1 MVPEGV
7 NSLYR
12 RFRPGRF
19 SEIKG
24 QEHVVRA
31 LQGAVANDRV
41 VHAYLFS
48 GPRGTGKTSTARI
61 LAKALNCPNVI
72 DGDPCN
78 ACASCVAITQG
89 ASLDVG
95 ELDAAS
101 NNGVEYV
108 RELAAS
114 AWIGTSGRHK
124 VYIIDE
130 VHMLTKASSNALLK
144 TLEEPPHG
152 VVFVLATTDPHKVL
166 DTIKSRTQHLEFR
179 LIAPDVLGELLTDV
193 VARAKLAV
201 DEHSVEVAVQRAKG
215 SARDALSALD
225 QIVASGISSEARP
238 DFESLFGAFAEADP
252 VAALTQLARLAHDGW
267 DPEQLAENLIAEL
280 RQTFLL
286 LVAPDVS
293 DLYAGDRE
301 RLAAW
306 GQRLGLP
313 KTVRII
319 ETLGKTVRD
328 MHSAPDPTVVLEVAV
343 ARLTHPELD
352 DNVAALL
359 ERVTKLERQIAQGGG
374 PSAPA
379 PAPKPAAPSRP
390 IAGLQRTSSSAAS
403 APAPSAPIAKAE
415 PVAAPVSEPV
425 PAPPV
430 EAEVVATPEPV
441 APAEPAG
448 NVAELTLAEVKD
460 RIERRVMP
468 TLLRSV
474 QALLRTSEFRSF
486 ADGTLTIALQ
496 GAGLKS
502 AAERNEPGLLD
513 ALKQEFGA
521 RIPVVWAF
529 DGAPTVES
537 GRDESTVLRNAEEDE
552 MTYSEMD
559 ESPILTDD
567 LQKHLILENFPGAE
581 EVS

>member
-1 MVPEGV
+1 MTDVVQPPMVPEGV

-19 SEIKG
+19 SEIRG
-24 QEHVVRA
+24 QEHVIRA
-31 LQGAVANDRV
+31 LQGAVAHDRV

-89 ASLDVG
+89 ASLDVV

-114 AWIGTSGRHK
+114 AWIGTAGRHK

-179 LIAPDVLGELLTDV
+179 LIAPNVLGELLNDV
-193 VARAKLAV
+193 VARAALTV
-201 DEHSVEVAVQRAKG
+201 DGNSVDIAVQRAKG

-225 QIVASGISSEARP
+225 QIVASGLSSDVRP
-238 DFESLFGAFAEADP
+238 DFEALFAAFAESDA
-252 VAALTQLARLAHDGW
+252 VEALTQLARLARDGW

-280 RQTFLL
+280 RQAFLL
-286 LVAPDVS
+286 LVAPEVS

-306 GQRLGLP
+306 GQQFGLP

-319 ETLGKTVRD
+319 EALGKTVRE
-328 MHSAPDPTVVLEVAV
+328 MHSAPDPTVVLEVTV

-352 DNVAALL
+352 NDVAALL
-359 ERVTKLERQIAQGGG
+359 ERVAKLEKQVAQGVSAA
-374 PSAPA
+374 PAAPA
-379 PAPKPAAPSRP
+379 PRTPTPSRP
-390 IAGLQRTSSSAAS
+390 IAGLQRTGAAAPQPTSPPPAPAAS
-403 APAPSAPIAKAE
+403 VAADE
-415 PVAAPVSEPV
+415 PVTESEAVAATPVSSDLS
-425 PAPPV
+425 A
-430 EAEVVATPEPV
+430 
-441 APAEPAG
+441 
-448 NVAELTLAEVKD
+448 LTLNDVVT
-460 RIERRVMP
+460 RIESTVMP
-468 TLLRSV
+468 TLMRSA
-474 QALLRTSEFRSF
+474 QALLRTSEWRSF
-486 ADGTLTIALQ
+486 DDGVLTIALT
-496 GAGLKS
+496 GSGLRN
-502 AAERNEPGLLD
+502 AAERIEDGLRQALD
-513 ALKQEFGA
+513 VEFGA
-521 RIPVVWAF
+521 RIQLVWTF
-529 DGAPTVES
+529 DGVAPVDPAAPAASSVRMAEETDVS
-537 GRDESTVLRNAEEDE
+537 DEEIDDSPVLTHDFQAHLLKEAFPNAEE
-552 MTYSEMD
+552 
-559 ESPILTDD
+559 
-567 LQKHLILENFPGAE
+567 
-581 EVS
+581 V

>member
-1 MVPEGV
+1 VTDVVQPPMVPEGV

-19 SEIKG
+19 SEIRG
-24 QEHVVRA
+24 QEHVIRA
-31 LQGAVANDRV
+31 LQGAVAHDRV

-61 LAKALNCPNVI
+61 LAKALNCPNVV

-89 ASLDVG
+89 ASLDVV

-114 AWIGTSGRHK
+114 AWIGTAGRHK

-179 LIAPDVLGELLTDV
+179 LIAPTVLGELLNDV
-193 VARAKLAV
+193 VTRAALTV
-201 DEHSVEVAVQRAKG
+201 DGNSVDIAVQRAKG

-225 QIVASGISSEARP
+225 QIVASGLSSDVRP
-238 DFESLFGAFAEADP
+238 DFEALFAAFADSDA
-252 VAALTQLARLAHDGW
+252 VAALTQLARLARDGW

-280 RQTFLL
+280 RQAFLL
-286 LVAPDVS
+286 LVAPEVS

-306 GQRLGLP
+306 GQRFGLP

-319 ETLGKTVRD
+319 EALGKTVRE
-328 MHSAPDPTVVLEVAV
+328 MHSAPDPTVVLEVTV

-352 DNVAALL
+352 NDVAALL
-359 ERVTKLERQIAQGGG
+359 ERVAKLEKQVAQGV
-374 PSAPA
+374 SAAPA
-379 PAPKPAAPSRP
+379 TPAPRMPTPSRP
-390 IAGLQRTSSSAAS
+390 IAGLQRTGAS
-403 APAPSAPIAKAE
+403 GPQTAPATPAPAPAE
-415 PVAAPVSEPV
+415 PVAAEDPVTESVAAPATPVSSDLS
-425 PAPPV
+425 ALTLN
-430 EAEVVATPEPV
+430 EVVT
-441 APAEPAG
+441 
-448 NVAELTLAEVKD
+448 
-460 RIERRVMP
+460 RIESTVMP
-468 TLLRSV
+468 TLMRSA
-474 QALLRTSEFRSF
+474 QALLRTSEWRSF
-486 ADGTLTIALQ
+486 DDGVLTIALS
-496 GAGLKS
+496 GSGLRS
-502 AAERNEPGLLD
+502 AAERIEDGLRKALD
-513 ALKQEFGA
+513 VEFGT
-521 RIPVVWAF
+521 RIQLVWTF
-529 DGAPTVES
+529 DGVAPVDSAAPAASSVRMAEETDVS
-537 GRDESTVLRNAEEDE
+537 DEEIDDSPVLTHDFQAHLLKEAFPNAEE
-552 MTYSEMD
+552 
-559 ESPILTDD
+559 
-567 LQKHLILENFPGAE
+567 
-581 EVS
+581 V

>member
-19 SEIKG
+19 SEIRG
-24 QEHVVRA
+24 QEHVIRA
-31 LQGAVANDRV
+31 LQGAVAHDRV

-89 ASLDVG
+89 ASLDVV

-114 AWIGTSGRHK
+114 AWIGTAGRHK

-179 LIAPDVLGELLTDV
+179 LIAPNVLGELLNDV
-193 VARAKLAV
+193 VTRAALTV
-201 DEHSVEVAVQRAKG
+201 DGNSVDIAVQRAKG

-225 QIVASGISSEARP
+225 QIVASGLSSDVRP
-238 DFESLFGAFAEADP
+238 DFEALFAAFAESDA
-252 VAALTQLARLAHDGW
+252 VAALTQLARLARDGW

-280 RQTFLL
+280 RQAFLL
-286 LVAPDVS
+286 LVAPEVS

-306 GQRLGLP
+306 GQQFGLP

-319 ETLGKTVRD
+319 EALGKTVRE
-328 MHSAPDPTVVLEVAV
+328 MHSAPDPTVVLEVTV

-352 DNVAALL
+352 NDVAALL
-359 ERVTKLERQIAQGGG
+359 ERVAKLEKQVAQGGSAV
-374 PSAPA
+374 PAAPA
-379 PAPKPAAPSRP
+379 PRKPTPSRP
-390 IAGLQRTSSSAAS
+390 IAGLQRTGTAAARPTSA
-403 APAPSAPIAKAE
+403 APAP
-415 PVAAPVSEPV
+415 V
-425 PAPPV
+425 
-430 EAEVVATPEPV
+430 EPV
-441 APAEPAG
+441 APVMSDEPA
-448 NVAELTLAEVKD
+448 VATPPAAPTPVATDLSSLTLADVVA
-460 RIERRVMP
+460 RIESIVMP
-468 TLLRSV
+468 TLMRSA
-474 QALLRTSEFRSF
+474 QALLRTSEWRSF
-486 ADGTLTIALQ
+486 EGGVLTIALT
-496 GAGLKS
+496 GSGLRS
-502 AAERNEPGLLD
+502 AAERIEDGLRTALD
-513 ALKQEFGA
+513 KEFGA
-521 RIPVVWAF
+521 RIQLAWTF
-529 DGAPTVES
+529 DGVAPVDPAAPAASSVRMAEEAEVS
-537 GRDESTVLRNAEEDE
+537 YEEIDDSPVLTHDFQAHILKEAFPNAEE
-552 MTYSEMD
+552 
-559 ESPILTDD
+559 
-567 LQKHLILENFPGAE
+567 
-581 EVS
+581 V

>member
-19 SEIKG
+19 SEIRG
-24 QEHVVRA
+24 QEHVIRA
-31 LQGAVANDRV
+31 LQGAVAHDRV

-61 LAKALNCPNVI
+61 LAKALNCPNVV

-89 ASLDVG
+89 ASLDVV

-114 AWIGTSGRHK
+114 AWIGTAGRHK

-179 LIAPDVLGELLTDV
+179 LIAPNVLGELLNDV
-193 VARAKLAV
+193 VTRAALTV
-201 DEHSVEVAVQRAKG
+201 DGNSVDIAVQRAKG

-225 QIVASGISSEARP
+225 QIVASGLSSDVRP
-238 DFESLFGAFAEADP
+238 DFEALFAAFAENDA
-252 VAALTQLARLAHDGW
+252 VAALTQLARLARDGW

-280 RQTFLL
+280 RQAFLL
-286 LVAPDVS
+286 LVAPEVS

-306 GQRLGLP
+306 GQQFGLP

-319 ETLGKTVRD
+319 EALGKTVRE
-328 MHSAPDPTVVLEVAV
+328 MHSAPDPTVVLEVTV

-352 DNVAALL
+352 NDVSALL
-359 ERVTKLERQIAQGGG
+359 ERVAKLEKQVAQGISAV
-374 PSAPA
+374 PAAPA
-379 PAPKPAAPSRP
+379 PRTPTPSRP
-390 IAGLQRTSSSAAS
+390 IAGLQRTGAA
-403 APAPSAPIAKAE
+403 APQPDPATPAPVE
-415 PVAAPVSEPV
+415 PVVPVASEESVVETPSAAPVAVSSDLS
-425 PAPPV
+425 A
-430 EAEVVATPEPV
+430 
-441 APAEPAG
+441 
-448 NVAELTLAEVKD
+448 LTLNDVVT
-460 RIERRVMP
+460 RIEGTVMP
-468 TLLRSV
+468 TLMRSA
-474 QALLRTSEFRSF
+474 QALLRTSEWRSF
-486 ADGTLTIALQ
+486 EGGVLTIALT
-496 GAGLKS
+496 GSGLRS
-502 AAERNEPGLLD
+502 AAERIEDGLRKALD
-513 ALKQEFGA
+513 VEFGT
-521 RIPVVWAF
+521 RIQLAWTF
-529 DGAPTVES
+529 DGVAPVDLAAPTGSNV
-537 GRDESTVLRNAEEDE
+537 RIAEEAEVSYEEID
-552 MTYSEMD
+552 D
-559 ESPILTDD
+559 SPILTHDF
-567 LQKHLILENFPGAE
+567 QAHLLKEAFPNAE
-581 EVS
+581 EV

>member
-19 SEIKG
+19 SEIRG
-24 QEHVVRA
+24 QEHVIRA
-31 LQGAVANDRV
+31 LQGAVAHDRV

-89 ASLDVG
+89 ASLDVV

-114 AWIGTSGRHK
+114 AWIGTAGRHK

-179 LIAPDVLGELLTDV
+179 LIAPNVLGELLNDV
-193 VARAKLAV
+193 VTRAALTV
-201 DEHSVEVAVQRAKG
+201 DGNSVDIAVQRAKG

-225 QIVASGISSEARP
+225 QIVASGLSSDVRP
-238 DFESLFGAFAEADP
+238 DFEALFAAFAESDA
-252 VAALTQLARLAHDGW
+252 VAALTQLARLARDGW

-280 RQTFLL
+280 RQAFLL
-286 LVAPDVS
+286 LVAPEVS

-306 GQRLGLP
+306 GQQFGLP

-319 ETLGKTVRD
+319 EALGKTVRE
-328 MHSAPDPTVVLEVAV
+328 MHSAPDPTVVLEVTV

-352 DNVAALL
+352 NDVAALL
-359 ERVTKLERQIAQGGG
+359 ERVAKLEKQVAQGGSAV
-374 PSAPA
+374 PAAPA
-379 PAPKPAAPSRP
+379 PRTPTPSRP
-390 IAGLQRTSSSAAS
+390 IAGLQRTGTAAARPTSA
-403 APAPSAPIAKAE
+403 APAP
-415 PVAAPVSEPV
+415 V
-425 PAPPV
+425 
-430 EAEVVATPEPV
+430 EPV
-441 APAEPAG
+441 APVMSDEPA
-448 NVAELTLAEVKD
+448 VATPPAAPTPVATDLSSLTLADVVA
-460 RIERRVMP
+460 RIESIVMP
-468 TLLRSV
+468 TLMRSA
-474 QALLRTSEFRSF
+474 QALLRTSEWRSF
-486 ADGTLTIALQ
+486 EGGVLTIALT
-496 GAGLKS
+496 GSGLRS
-502 AAERNEPGLLD
+502 AAERIEDGLRTALD
-513 ALKQEFGA
+513 KEFGA
-521 RIPVVWAF
+521 RIQLAWTF
-529 DGAPTVES
+529 DGVAPVDPAAPAASSVRMAEEAEVS
-537 GRDESTVLRNAEEDE
+537 YEEIDDSPVLTHDFQAHILKEAFPNAEE
-552 MTYSEMD
+552 
-559 ESPILTDD
+559 
-567 LQKHLILENFPGAE
+567 
-581 EVS
+581 V

>member
-19 SEIKG
+19 SEIRG
-24 QEHVVRA
+24 QEHVIRA
-31 LQGAVANDRV
+31 LQGAVAHDRV

-61 LAKALNCPNVI
+61 LAKALNCPNVV

-89 ASLDVG
+89 ASLDVV

-114 AWIGTSGRHK
+114 AWIGTAGRHK

-179 LIAPDVLGELLTDV
+179 LIAPNVLGELLNDV
-193 VARAKLAV
+193 VTRAALTV
-201 DEHSVEVAVQRAKG
+201 DGNSVDIAVQRAKG

-225 QIVASGISSEARP
+225 QIVASGLSSDVRP
-238 DFESLFGAFAEADP
+238 DFEALFAAFAENDA
-252 VAALTQLARLAHDGW
+252 VAALTQLARLARDGW

-280 RQTFLL
+280 RQAFLL
-286 LVAPDVS
+286 LVAPEVS

-306 GQRLGLP
+306 GQQFGLP

-319 ETLGKTVRD
+319 EALGKTVRE
-328 MHSAPDPTVVLEVAV
+328 MHSAPDPTVVLEVTV

-352 DNVAALL
+352 NDVSALL
-359 ERVTKLERQIAQGGG
+359 ERVAKLEKQVAQGISAV
-374 PSAPA
+374 PAAPA
-379 PAPKPAAPSRP
+379 PRTPTPSRP
-390 IAGLQRTSSSAAS
+390 IAGLQRTGAAAS
-403 APAPSAPIAKAE
+403 QPAPATSAPIE
-415 PVAAPVSEPV
+415 PVVPIAPEES
-425 PAPPV
+425 
-430 EAEVVATPEPV
+430 VVATPPAAPV
-441 APAEPAG
+441 AVSSDLSA
-448 NVAELTLAEVKD
+448 LTLNDVVA
-460 RIERRVMP
+460 RIEGTVMP
-468 TLLRSV
+468 TLMRSA
-474 QALLRTSEFRSF
+474 QALLRTSEWRSF
-486 ADGTLTIALQ
+486 EGGVLTIALT
-496 GAGLKS
+496 GPGLRS
-502 AAERNEPGLLD
+502 AAERIEDGLRAALD
-513 ALKQEFGA
+513 KEFGA
-521 RIPVVWAF
+521 RIQLLWTF
-529 DGAPTVES
+529 DGVAPIDSAASAASSVRMAEETDVS
-537 GRDESTVLRNAEEDE
+537 DEEIDDSPVLTHDFQAHILKEAFPNAEE
-552 MTYSEMD
+552 
-559 ESPILTDD
+559 
-567 LQKHLILENFPGAE
+567 
-581 EVS
+581 V

>member
-19 SEIKG
+19 SEIRG
-24 QEHVVRA
+24 QEHVIRA
-31 LQGAVANDRV
+31 LQGAVAHDRV

-89 ASLDVG
+89 ASLDVV

-114 AWIGTSGRHK
+114 AWIGTAGRHK

-179 LIAPDVLGELLTDV
+179 LIAPNVLGELLNDV
-193 VARAKLAV
+193 VTRAALTV
-201 DEHSVEVAVQRAKG
+201 DGNSVDIAVQRAKG

-225 QIVASGISSEARP
+225 QIVASGLSSDVRP
-238 DFESLFGAFAEADP
+238 DFEALFAAFAESDA
-252 VAALTQLARLAHDGW
+252 VAALTQLARLARDGW

-280 RQTFLL
+280 RQAFLL
-286 LVAPDVS
+286 LVAPEVS

-306 GQRLGLP
+306 GQQFGLP

-319 ETLGKTVRD
+319 EALGKTVRE
-328 MHSAPDPTVVLEVAV
+328 MHSAPDPTVVLEVTV

-352 DNVAALL
+352 NDVAALL
-359 ERVTKLERQIAQGGG
+359 ERVAKLEKQVAQGGSAV
-374 PSAPA
+374 PAAPA
-379 PAPKPAAPSRP
+379 PRTPTPSRP
-390 IAGLQRTSSSAAS
+390 IAGLQRTGTAAARPTSA
-403 APAPSAPIAKAE
+403 APAP
-415 PVAAPVSEPV
+415 V
-425 PAPPV
+425 
-430 EAEVVATPEPV
+430 EPV
-441 APAEPAG
+441 APVMSDEPA
-448 NVAELTLAEVKD
+448 VATPPAALTPVATDLSSLTLADVVA
-460 RIERRVMP
+460 RIESIVMP
-468 TLLRSV
+468 TLMRSA
-474 QALLRTSEFRSF
+474 QALLRTSEWRSF
-486 ADGTLTIALQ
+486 EGGVLTIALT
-496 GAGLKS
+496 GSGLRS
-502 AAERNEPGLLD
+502 AAERIEDGLRTALD
-513 ALKQEFGA
+513 KEFGA
-521 RIPVVWAF
+521 RIQLSWTF
-529 DGAPTVES
+529 DGVAPVDPAAPAASSVRMAEEAEVS
-537 GRDESTVLRNAEEDE
+537 YEEIDDSPVLTHDFQAHILKEAFPNAEE
-552 MTYSEMD
+552 
-559 ESPILTDD
+559 
-567 LQKHLILENFPGAE
+567 
-581 EVS
+581 V

>member
-19 SEIKG
+19 SEIRG
-24 QEHVVRA
+24 QEHVIRA
-31 LQGAVANDRV
+31 LQGAVAHDRV

-61 LAKALNCPNVI
+61 LAKALNCPNVV

-89 ASLDVG
+89 ASLDVV

-114 AWIGTSGRHK
+114 AWIGTAGRHK

-179 LIAPDVLGELLTDV
+179 LIAPNVLGELLNDV
-193 VARAKLAV
+193 VTRAALTV
-201 DEHSVEVAVQRAKG
+201 DGNSVDIAVQRAKG

-225 QIVASGISSEARP
+225 QIVASGLSSDVRP
-238 DFESLFGAFAEADP
+238 DFEALFAAFAESDA
-252 VAALTQLARLAHDGW
+252 VEALTQLARLARDGW
-267 DPEQLAENLIAEL
+267 DPEQLAENLISEL
-280 RQTFLL
+280 RQAFLL
-286 LVAPDVS
+286 LVAPEVS

-306 GQRLGLP
+306 GQQFGLP

-319 ETLGKTVRD
+319 EALGKTVRE
-328 MHSAPDPTVVLEVAV
+328 MHSAPDPTVVLEVTV

-352 DNVAALL
+352 NDVAALL
-359 ERVTKLERQIAQGGG
+359 ERVAKLEKQVAQGG
-374 PSAPA
+374 SAAPA
-379 PAPKPAAPSRP
+379 VPAPRTPTPSRP
-390 IAGLQRTSSSAAS
+390 ITGLQRTATAAAQPTPATPAPVESVVAS
-403 APAPSAPIAKAE
+403 ASEE
-415 PVAAPVSEPV
+415 PVAVAATSVSPDLSSLTLS
-425 PAPPV
+425 
-430 EAEVVATPEPV
+430 EVVT
-441 APAEPAG
+441 
-448 NVAELTLAEVKD
+448 
-460 RIERRVMP
+460 RIESTVMP
-468 TLLRSV
+468 TLMRSA
-474 QALLRTSEFRSF
+474 QALLRTSEWRSF
-486 ADGTLTIALQ
+486 EGGVLTIALT
-496 GAGLKS
+496 GPGLRS
-502 AAERNEPGLLD
+502 AAERIEDGLRKALD
-513 ALKQEFGA
+513 EEFGT
-521 RIPVVWAF
+521 RIQLAWTF
-529 DGAPTVES
+529 DGVAPVDPAPPAASSVRMAEEADVS
-537 GRDESTVLRNAEEDE
+537 YEEIDDSPVLTHDFQAHILKEAFPNAEEV
-552 MTYSEMD
+552 
-559 ESPILTDD
+559 L
-567 LQKHLILENFPGAE
+567 
-581 EVS
+581 

>member
-19 SEIKG
+19 SEIRG

-61 LAKALNCPNVI
+61 LAKALNCPNVVE
-72 DGDPCN
+72 GDPCN

-89 ASLDVG
+89 SSLDVV

-114 AWIGTSGRHK
+114 AWIGTAGRHK

-179 LIAPDVLGELLTDV
+179 LIAPDVLGELLQDV
-193 VARAKLAV
+193 VTRASLSV
-201 DEHSVEVAVQRAKG
+201 DENSVQIAVQRAKG

-225 QIVASGISSEARP
+225 QIVASGLSADVRP
-238 DFESLFGAFAEADP
+238 DFEGLFASFADSDA
-252 VAALTQLARLAHDGW
+252 VGALTQLARLARDGW

-280 RQTFLL
+280 RQAFLL

-306 GQRLGLP
+306 GQRFGLP

-319 ETLGKTVRD
+319 EALGKTVRE
-328 MHSAPDPTVVLEVAV
+328 MHSAPDPTVVLEVTV

-352 DNVAALL
+352 TDVPALL
-359 ERVTKLERQIAQGGG
+359 ERVAKLEKQIAQGVA
-374 PSAPA
+374 SAPA
-379 PAPKPAAPSRP
+379 AAVPRTPAPSRP
-390 IAGLQRTSSSAAS
+390 IAGLQRTGAATPPA
-403 APAPSAPIAKAE
+403 APAPAAVPTPEPATPTPE
-415 PVAAPVSEPV
+415 PTPVAA
-425 PAPPV
+425 APS
-430 EAEVVATPEPV
+430 ADLASLSLGDVVA
-441 APAEPAG
+441 
-448 NVAELTLAEVKD
+448 
-460 RIERRVMP
+460 RIEGAVMP
-468 TLLRSV
+468 TLQRTA
-474 QALLRTSEFRSF
+474 QALLRTSEWRSF
-486 ADGTLTIALQ
+486 DGSVLTIALTSP
-496 GAGLKS
+496 GLKS
-502 AAERNEPGLLD
+502 AAERIEDGLRAGLD
-513 ALKQEFGA
+513 REFGA
-521 RIPVVWAF
+521 RIQLAWTF
-529 DGAPTVES
+529 DGVAPTTATPGAEPTIRV
-537 GRDESTVLRNAEEDE
+537 AEESE
-552 MTYSEMD
+552 ISYAEMD
-559 ESPILTDD
+559 DSPVLTDD
-567 LQKHLILENFPGAE
+567 LQAHLLREAFPNAE
-581 EVS
+581 EV

>member
-1 MVPEGV
+1 MTNSSFASVPDGV

-19 SEIKG
+19 SEIRG
-24 QEHVVRA
+24 QDHVVRA

-61 LAKALNCPNVI
+61 LAKALNCTNLS

-89 ASLDVG
+89 ASLDVI

-114 AWIGTSGRHK
+114 AWIGTAGRHR

-179 LIAPDVLGELLTDV
+179 LIAPSVLHELLVDV
-193 VARAKLAV
+193 IERASLTVEPESLDVAI
-201 DEHSVEVAVQRAKG
+201 QRAKG

-225 QIVASGISSEARP
+225 QIVASGLRP
-238 DFESLFGAFAEADP
+238 DLRANFDGLFDALARTDVIAALGA
-252 VAALTQLARLAHDGW
+252 VAALSREGW
-267 DPEQLAENLIAEL
+267 DPEQLAENFIGEL

-286 LVAPDVS
+286 LTAPDLS
-293 DLYAGDRE
+293 STYGGDRE

-306 GQRLGLP
+306 GQHIGLP
-313 KTVRII
+313 GIVRAI
-319 ETLGKTVRD
+319 EALGRSVRE
-328 MHSAPDPTVVLEVAV
+328 MHSAPDATVVLEVTL

-352 DNVAALL
+352 SNLTSLL
-359 ERVTKLERQIAQGGG
+359 ERVAKLEKQIAQGV
-374 PSAPA
+374 
-379 PAPKPAAPSRP
+379 AAPETKSVAPNKP
-390 IAGLQRTSSSAAS
+390 IAGLRRVGTNPTPPPPAGDH
-403 APAPSAPIAKAE
+403 PAPMTIGKTRFAWGSRTFVMGSINATPDSFSGDGVVDPAAAAARGVAVHETIAQRAE
-415 PVAAPVSEPV
+415 TPLAAWQRGFARSHGD
-425 PAPPV
+425 AF
-430 EAEVVATPEPV
+430 VVASGHRPLYCSSGGKDC
-441 APAEPAG
+441 ANFAG
-448 NVAELTLAEVKD
+448 
-460 RIERRVMP
+460 
-468 TLLRSV
+468 LLREQV
-474 QALLRTSEFRSF
+474 EEAFHAHEV
-486 ADGTLTIALQ
+486 DIVIA
-496 GAGLKS
+496 GHK
-502 AAERNEPGLLD
+502 
-513 ALKQEFGA
+513 
-521 RIPVVWAF
+521 
-529 DGAPTVES
+529 
-537 GRDESTVLRNAEEDE
+537 
-552 MTYSEMD
+552 
-559 ESPILTDD
+559 
-567 LQKHLILENFPGAE
+567 
-581 EVS
+581 

>member
-1 MVPEGV
+1 MTNATPAMVPDGV

-19 SEIKG
+19 SEIRG

-61 LAKALNCPNVI
+61 LAKALNCENLT

-78 ACASCVAITQG
+78 ACASCVSITQG
-89 ASLDVG
+89 SSLDVV

-114 AWIGTSGRHK
+114 AWIGTAGRHR

-179 LIAPDVLGELLTDV
+179 LIAPNVLHDLLTDV
-193 VARAKLAV
+193 VTKANLT
-201 DEHSVEVAVQRAKG
+201 VEPESIDIAIQRAKG

-225 QIVASGISSEARP
+225 QIVASGLRP
-238 DFESLFGAFAEADP
+238 DLRANFDGLFDALARTDV
-252 VAALTQLARLAHDGW
+252 VAALSAIAALTREGW
-267 DPEQLAENLIAEL
+267 DPEQLAENFIGEL

-286 LVAPDVS
+286 LTAPDIS
-293 DLYAGDRE
+293 STYGGDRE

-306 GQRLGLP
+306 GQQIGLP
-313 KTVRII
+313 IVVRAI
-319 ETLGKTVRD
+319 EALGKAVRE
-328 MHSAPDPTVVLEVAV
+328 MHSAPDATVVLEVTL

-352 DNVAALL
+352 ANVSALM
-359 ERVTKLERQIAQGGG
+359 ERVSKLEKQVALGVSAAPAAKAPAPTNPIAGLQRVGK
-374 PSAPA
+374 SAPA
-379 PAPKPAAPSRP
+379 PAPTPPPAPAE
-390 IAGLQRTSSSAAS
+390 QAS
-403 APAPSAPIAKAE
+403 APITPSVPLEIRESDLLNRFAAKVI
-415 PVAAPVSEPV
+415 PS
-425 PAPPV
+425 
-430 EAEVVATPEPV
+430 
-441 APAEPAG
+441 
-448 NVAELTLAEVKD
+448 LL
-460 RIERRVMP
+460 P
-468 TLLRSV
+468 TA
-474 QALLRTSEFRSF
+474 QALLRTSEVRSF
-486 ADGTLTIALQ
+486 QDNTLTIALE
-496 GAGLKS
+496 GPNHRP
-502 AAERNEPGLLD
+502 AAERIQDGLVA
-513 ALKQEFGA
+513 ALSREFGA
-521 RIPVVWAF
+521 RITVEWAY
-529 DGAPTVES
+529 DAAPRATAPTSPRYSAAEEFEVTEDDLD
-537 GRDESTVLRNAEEDE
+537 GGTVVNGDFQADIIRQAFPNAEEV
-552 MTYSEMD
+552 
-559 ESPILTDD
+559 
-567 LQKHLILENFPGAE
+567 Q
-581 EVS
+581 

>member
-19 SEIKG
+19 SEIRG
-24 QEHVVRA
+24 QEHVIRA
-31 LQGAVANDRV
+31 LQGAVAHDRV

-61 LAKALNCPNVI
+61 LAKALNCPNVV

-89 ASLDVG
+89 ASLDVV

-114 AWIGTSGRHK
+114 AWIGTAGRHK

-179 LIAPDVLGELLTDV
+179 LIAPNVLGELLNDV
-193 VARAKLAV
+193 VTRAALTV
-201 DEHSVEVAVQRAKG
+201 DGNSVDIAVQRAKG

-225 QIVASGISSEARP
+225 QIVASGLSSDVRP
-238 DFESLFGAFAEADP
+238 DFEALFAAFAESDA
-252 VAALTQLARLAHDGW
+252 VEALTQLARLARDGW

-280 RQTFLL
+280 RQAFLL
-286 LVAPDVS
+286 LVAPEVS

-306 GQRLGLP
+306 GQQFGLP

-319 ETLGKTVRD
+319 EALGKTVRE
-328 MHSAPDPTVVLEVAV
+328 MHSAPDPTVVLEVTV

-352 DNVAALL
+352 NDVAALL
-359 ERVTKLERQIAQGGG
+359 ERVAKLEKQVAQGGSAA
-374 PSAPA
+374 PAAPA
-379 PAPKPAAPSRP
+379 PRTPTPSRP
-390 IAGLQRTSSSAAS
+390 IAGLQRTGTPVPQPTPATPAPVESVVAS
-403 APAPSAPIAKAE
+403 ASEE
-415 PVAAPVSEPV
+415 PVAVTATSVSPDLSSLTLS
-425 PAPPV
+425 
-430 EAEVVATPEPV
+430 EVVT
-441 APAEPAG
+441 
-448 NVAELTLAEVKD
+448 
-460 RIERRVMP
+460 RIESIVMP
-468 TLLRSV
+468 TLMRSA
-474 QALLRTSEFRSF
+474 QALLRTSEWRSF
-486 ADGTLTIALQ
+486 EGGVLTIALT
-496 GAGLKS
+496 GPGLRS
-502 AAERNEPGLLD
+502 AAERIEDGFRAALD
-513 ALKQEFGA
+513 VEFGT
-521 RIPVVWAF
+521 RIQLAWTF
-529 DGAPTVES
+529 DGVAPVDPAAPAASKVRIAEEAEVS
-537 GRDESTVLRNAEEDE
+537 YEEIDDSPVLTNDFQAHILKEAFPNAEE
-552 MTYSEMD
+552 
-559 ESPILTDD
+559 
-567 LQKHLILENFPGAE
+567 
-581 EVS
+581 V

>member
-1 MVPEGV
+1 MTGVVQPPMVPEGV

-19 SEIKG
+19 SEIRG
-24 QEHVVRA
+24 QEHVIRA
-31 LQGAVANDRV
+31 LQGAVAHDRV

-61 LAKALNCPNVI
+61 LAKALNCPNVV

-89 ASLDVG
+89 ASLDVV

-114 AWIGTSGRHK
+114 AWIGTAGRHK

-179 LIAPDVLGELLTDV
+179 LIAPNVLGELLNDV
-193 VARAKLAV
+193 VTRAALAV
-201 DEHSVEVAVQRAKG
+201 DGNSVDIAVQRAKG

-225 QIVASGISSEARP
+225 QIVASGLSSDVRP
-238 DFESLFGAFAEADP
+238 DFEALFAAFAESDA
-252 VAALTQLARLAHDGW
+252 VEALTQLARLARDGW
-267 DPEQLAENLIAEL
+267 DPEQLAENLISEL
-280 RQTFLL
+280 RQAFLL
-286 LVAPDVS
+286 LVAPEVS

-306 GQRLGLP
+306 GQQFGLP

-319 ETLGKTVRD
+319 EALGKTVRE
-328 MHSAPDPTVVLEVAV
+328 MHSAPDPTVVLEVTV

-352 DNVAALL
+352 NDVAALL
-359 ERVTKLERQIAQGGG
+359 ERVAKLEKHIAQGGTAA
-374 PSAPA
+374 SVAPA
-379 PAPKPAAPSRP
+379 PRTPTPSRP
-390 IAGLQRTSSSAAS
+390 IAGLQRTGAAAPQP
-403 APAPSAPIAKAE
+403 APAPPAPVEPVVPIASE
-415 PVAAPVSEPV
+415 ESVVETPPAAPVAVSSDLSSLTLND
-425 PAPPV
+425 
-430 EAEVVATPEPV
+430 VVA
-441 APAEPAG
+441 
-448 NVAELTLAEVKD
+448 
-460 RIERRVMP
+460 RIESSVMP
-468 TLLRSV
+468 TLMRSA
-474 QALLRTSEFRSF
+474 QALLRTSEWRSF
-486 ADGTLTIALQ
+486 EGGVLTIALT
-496 GAGLKS
+496 GPGLRS
-502 AAERNEPGLLD
+502 AAERIEDGLRKALD
-513 ALKQEFGA
+513 VEFGT
-521 RIPVVWAF
+521 RIQLAWTFDGVAPVAP
-529 DGAPTVES
+529 GAPTGSKVRIAEEADVS
-537 GRDESTVLRNAEEDE
+537 YEEIDDSPVLTHDFQAHILKEAFPNAEEV
-552 MTYSEMD
+552 
-559 ESPILTDD
+559 
-567 LQKHLILENFPGAE
+567 Q
-581 EVS
+581 

>member
-19 SEIKG
+19 SEIRG
-24 QEHVVRA
+24 QEHVIRA
-31 LQGAVANDRV
+31 LQGAVAHDRV

-61 LAKALNCPNVI
+61 LAKSLNCPNVV

-89 ASLDVG
+89 ASLDVV

-114 AWIGTSGRHK
+114 AWIGTAGRHK

-179 LIAPDVLGELLTDV
+179 LIAPNVLGELLNDV
-193 VARAKLAV
+193 VTRAALTV
-201 DEHSVEVAVQRAKG
+201 DDNSVDIAVQRAKG

-225 QIVASGISSEARP
+225 QIVASGLSSDVRP
-238 DFESLFGAFAEADP
+238 DFEALFAAFAESDA
-252 VAALTQLARLAHDGW
+252 VAALTQLARLARDGW

-280 RQTFLL
+280 RQAFLL
-286 LVAPDVS
+286 LVAPEVS

-306 GQRLGLP
+306 GQKFGLP

-319 ETLGKTVRD
+319 EALGKTVRE
-328 MHSAPDPTVVLEVAV
+328 MHSAPDPTVVLEVTV

-352 DNVAALL
+352 NDVAALL
-359 ERVTKLERQIAQGGG
+359 ERVAKLEKQVAQGI
-374 PSAPA
+374 SAAPA
-379 PAPKPAAPSRP
+379 APPPRTPTPSRP
-390 IAGLQRTSSSAAS
+390 IAGLQRTGAAAPQP
-403 APAPSAPIAKAE
+403 APATPAPIE
-415 PVAAPVSEPV
+415 PVVPIASE
-425 PAPPV
+425 
-430 EAEVVATPEPV
+430 ESVVATPPAAPV
-441 APAEPAG
+441 AASSDLSA
-448 NVAELTLAEVKD
+448 LTLNDVVA
-460 RIERRVMP
+460 RIEGTVMP
-468 TLLRSV
+468 TLMRSA
-474 QALLRTSEFRSF
+474 QALLRTSEWRSF
-486 ADGTLTIALQ
+486 EGGVLTIALT
-496 GAGLKS
+496 GPGLRS
-502 AAERNEPGLLD
+502 AAERIEDGLRKALD
-513 ALKQEFGA
+513 VEFGA
-521 RIPVVWAF
+521 RIQLAWTF
-529 DGAPTVES
+529 DGVAPVDSAAPTTSNVRIAEEAEVS
-537 GRDESTVLRNAEEDE
+537 YEEIDNSPVLTHDFQAHILKEAFPNAEE
-552 MTYSEMD
+552 
-559 ESPILTDD
+559 
-567 LQKHLILENFPGAE
+567 
-581 EVS
+581 V

>member
-1 MVPEGV
+1 MTDVVQPPMVPEGV

-19 SEIKG
+19 SEIRG
-24 QEHVVRA
+24 QEHVIRA
-31 LQGAVANDRV
+31 LQGAVAHDRV

-61 LAKALNCPNVI
+61 LAKSLNCPNVV

-89 ASLDVG
+89 ASLDVV

-114 AWIGTSGRHK
+114 AWIGTAGRHK

-166 DTIKSRTQHLEFR
+166 DTMKSRTQHLEFR
-179 LIAPDVLGELLTDV
+179 LIAPNVLGELLNDV
-193 VARAKLAV
+193 VTRAALTV
-201 DEHSVEVAVQRAKG
+201 DDNSVDIAVQRAKG

-225 QIVASGISSEARP
+225 QIVASGLSSDVRP
-238 DFESLFGAFAEADP
+238 DFEALFAAFAESDA
-252 VAALTQLARLAHDGW
+252 VAALTQLARLARDGW

-280 RQTFLL
+280 RQAFLL
-286 LVAPDVS
+286 LVAPEVS

-306 GQRLGLP
+306 GQKFGLP

-319 ETLGKTVRD
+319 EALGKTVRE
-328 MHSAPDPTVVLEVAV
+328 MHSAPDPTVVLEVTV

-352 DNVAALL
+352 NDVAALL
-359 ERVTKLERQIAQGGG
+359 ERVAKLEKQVAQGI
-374 PSAPA
+374 SAAPA
-379 PAPKPAAPSRP
+379 APTPRTPTPSRP
-390 IAGLQRTSSSAAS
+390 IAGLQRTGAAAPQP
-403 APAPSAPIAKAE
+403 APATPAPIEPVVPIASEESVPTTPPAA
-415 PVAAPVSEPV
+415 PVAASSDLS
-425 PAPPV
+425 ALTLND
-430 EAEVVATPEPV
+430 VVA
-441 APAEPAG
+441 
-448 NVAELTLAEVKD
+448 
-460 RIERRVMP
+460 RIEGTVMP
-468 TLLRSV
+468 TLMRSA
-474 QALLRTSEFRSF
+474 QALLRTSEWRSF
-486 ADGTLTIALQ
+486 EGGVLTIALT
-496 GAGLKS
+496 GPGLRS
-502 AAERNEPGLLD
+502 AAERIEDGLRKALD
-513 ALKQEFGA
+513 VEFGA
-521 RIPVVWAF
+521 RIQLAWTF
-529 DGAPTVES
+529 DGVAPVDSAAPTTSNVRIAEEAEVS
-537 GRDESTVLRNAEEDE
+537 YEEIDNSPVLTHDFQAHILKEAFPNAEE
-552 MTYSEMD
+552 
-559 ESPILTDD
+559 
-567 LQKHLILENFPGAE
+567 
-581 EVS
+581 V

>member
-19 SEIKG
+19 SEIRG

-61 LAKALNCPNVI
+61 LAKALNCENLT

-89 ASLDVG
+89 SSLDVV

-114 AWIGTSGRHK
+114 AWIGTAGRHR

-179 LIAPDVLGELLTDV
+179 LIAPPVLQELLSDV
-193 VARAKLAV
+193 VTKANLT
-201 DEHSVEVAVQRAKG
+201 VEPESIEIAIQRAKG

-225 QIVASGISSEARP
+225 QIVASGLRP
-238 DFESLFGAFAEADP
+238 DLRANFDGLFDALSRTDV
-252 VAALTQLARLAHDGW
+252 VAALTAIAALTRDGW
-267 DPEQLAENLIAEL
+267 DPEQLAENFIGEL

-286 LVAPDVS
+286 LTAPDLS
-293 DLYAGDRE
+293 STYGGDRE

-306 GQRLGLP
+306 GQQIGLP
-313 KTVRII
+313 TVVRTI
-319 ETLGKTVRD
+319 ESLGRSVRE
-328 MHSAPDPTVVLEVAV
+328 MHSAPDATVVLEVTF

-352 DNVAALL
+352 ANVAALM
-359 ERVTKLERQIAQGGG
+359 ERVTKLEKQVANGVAVKAEPRA
-374 PSAPA
+374 
-379 PAPKPAAPSRP
+379 AAPSTP
-390 IAGLQRTSSSAAS
+390 IAGLQKV
-403 APAPSAPIAKAE
+403 AKAT
-415 PVAAPVSEPV
+415 PSTPAATPLAAPVASRAATSAPEPE
-425 PAPPV
+425 P
-430 EAEVVATPEPV
+430 EVSTSTVATANLEISEEDLLSRFAAKVIPS
-441 APAEPAG
+441 
-448 NVAELTLAEVKD
+448 LL
-460 RIERRVMP
+460 P
-468 TLLRSV
+468 TA
-474 QALLRTSEFRSF
+474 QALLRTSEVRSF
-486 ADGTLTIALQ
+486 HDNTLTIALE
-496 GAGLKS
+496 GPNHRP
-502 AAERNEPGLLD
+502 AAERIEDGLTA
-513 ALKQEFGA
+513 ALSREFGA
-521 RIPVVWAF
+521 RITVAWAF
-529 DGAPTVES
+529 DAAP
-537 GRDESTVLRNAEEDE
+537 RESTKSMPRYSAAEEYEVTEEDLEGGTVVNGDFQAEIIRQAFPNAEEVE
-552 MTYSEMD
+552 
-559 ESPILTDD
+559 
-567 LQKHLILENFPGAE
+567 
-581 EVS
+581 

>member
-1 MVPEGV
+1 MTNSSFASVPDGV

-19 SEIKG
+19 SEIRG
-24 QEHVVRA
+24 QDHVVRA

-61 LAKALNCPNVI
+61 LAKALNCTNLS

-89 ASLDVG
+89 ASLDVI

-114 AWIGTSGRHK
+114 AWIGTAGRHR

-179 LIAPDVLGELLTDV
+179 LIAPSVLHELLVDV
-193 VARAKLAV
+193 IERASLTVEPESLDVAI
-201 DEHSVEVAVQRAKG
+201 QRAKG

-225 QIVASGISSEARP
+225 QIVASGLRP
-238 DFESLFGAFAEADP
+238 DLRANFDGLFDALARTDVIAALGA
-252 VAALTQLARLAHDGW
+252 VAALSREGW
-267 DPEQLAENLIAEL
+267 DPEQLAENFIGEL

-286 LVAPDVS
+286 LTAPDLS
-293 DLYAGDRE
+293 STYGGDRE

-306 GQRLGLP
+306 GQHIGLP
-313 KTVRII
+313 GIVRAI
-319 ETLGKTVRD
+319 EALGRSVRE
-328 MHSAPDPTVVLEVAV
+328 MHSAPDATVVLEVTL

-352 DNVAALL
+352 ANLTSLL
-359 ERVTKLERQIAQGGG
+359 ERVAKLEKQIAHG
-374 PSAPA
+374 A
-379 PAPKPAAPSRP
+379 AAPEAKSVAPTKP
-390 IAGLQRTSSSAAS
+390 IAGLRRVGTN
-403 APAPSAPIAKAE
+403 PTPP
-415 PVAAPVSEPV
+415 PPTT
-425 PAPPV
+425 APPV
-430 EAEVVATPEPV
+430 
-441 APAEPAG
+441 AEPDAAVPTPATALEISEDEFLTRLAS
-448 NVAELTLAEVKD
+448 NVIPSLL
-460 RIERRVMP
+460 P
-468 TLLRSV
+468 TA
-474 QALLRTSEFRSF
+474 QALLRTSEVRSF
-486 ADGTLTIALQ
+486 RDNTLTIALE
-496 GAGLKS
+496 GPNHRP
-502 AAERNEPGLLD
+502 AAERIEGGLAA
-513 ALKQEFGA
+513 ALTREFGV
-521 RIPVVWAF
+521 RISVAWEF
-529 DGAPTVES
+529 DATIHTPTP
-537 GRDESTVLRNAEEDE
+537 STPSFAGAEEGDISDDE
-552 MTYSEMD
+552 LAGGTVVTGNLHE
-559 ESPILTDD
+559 EL
-567 LQKHLILENFPGAE
+567 LRQAFPGAE
-581 EVS
+581 EVV

>member
-1 MVPEGV
+1 VTDVVQPPMVPEGV

-19 SEIKG
+19 SEIRG
-24 QEHVVRA
+24 QEHVIRA
-31 LQGAVANDRV
+31 LQGAVAHDRV

-61 LAKALNCPNVI
+61 LAKALNCPNVV

-89 ASLDVG
+89 ASLDVV

-114 AWIGTSGRHK
+114 AWIGTAGRHK

-179 LIAPDVLGELLTDV
+179 LIAPNVLGELLNDV
-193 VARAKLAV
+193 VTRAALTV
-201 DEHSVEVAVQRAKG
+201 DGNSVDIAVQRAKG

-225 QIVASGISSEARP
+225 QIVASGLSSDVRP
-238 DFESLFGAFAEADP
+238 DFEALFAAFAESDA
-252 VAALTQLARLAHDGW
+252 VEALTQLARLARDGW
-267 DPEQLAENLIAEL
+267 DPEQLAENLISEL
-280 RQTFLL
+280 RQAFLL
-286 LVAPDVS
+286 LVAPEVS

-306 GQRLGLP
+306 GQQFGLP

-319 ETLGKTVRD
+319 EALGKTVRE
-328 MHSAPDPTVVLEVAV
+328 MHSAPDPTVVLEVTV

-352 DNVAALL
+352 NDVAALL
-359 ERVTKLERQIAQGGG
+359 ERVAKLEKQVAQGGSAA
-374 PSAPA
+374 PAAPA
-379 PAPKPAAPSRP
+379 PRTPTPSRP
-390 IAGLQRTSSSAAS
+390 IAGLQRTGTPVPQPTPATPAPVESVVAS
-403 APAPSAPIAKAE
+403 ASEE
-415 PVAAPVSEPV
+415 PVAVTATSVSPDLSSLTLS
-425 PAPPV
+425 
-430 EAEVVATPEPV
+430 EVVT
-441 APAEPAG
+441 
-448 NVAELTLAEVKD
+448 
-460 RIERRVMP
+460 RIESIVMP
-468 TLLRSV
+468 TLMRSA
-474 QALLRTSEFRSF
+474 QALLRTSEWRSF
-486 ADGTLTIALQ
+486 EGGVLTIALT
-496 GAGLKS
+496 GPGLRS
-502 AAERNEPGLLD
+502 AAERIEDGFRAALD
-513 ALKQEFGA
+513 VEFGT
-521 RIPVVWAF
+521 RIQLAWTF
-529 DGAPTVES
+529 DGVAPVDPAAPAASKVRIAEEAEVS
-537 GRDESTVLRNAEEDE
+537 YEEIDDSPVLTNDFQAHILKEAFPNAEE
-552 MTYSEMD
+552 
-559 ESPILTDD
+559 
-567 LQKHLILENFPGAE
+567 
-581 EVS
+581 V

>member
-1 MVPEGV
+1 MTDVVQPPMVPEGV

-19 SEIKG
+19 SEIRG
-24 QEHVVRA
+24 QEHVIRA
-31 LQGAVANDRV
+31 LQGAVAHDRV

-61 LAKALNCPNVI
+61 LAKSLNCPNVV

-89 ASLDVG
+89 ASLDVV

-114 AWIGTSGRHK
+114 AWIGTAGRHK

-179 LIAPDVLGELLTDV
+179 LIAPNVLGELLNDV
-193 VARAKLAV
+193 VTRAALTV
-201 DEHSVEVAVQRAKG
+201 DDNSVDIAVQRAKG

-225 QIVASGISSEARP
+225 QIVASGLSSDVRP
-238 DFESLFGAFAEADP
+238 DFEALFAAFAESDA
-252 VAALTQLARLAHDGW
+252 VAALTQLARLARDGW

-280 RQTFLL
+280 RQAFLL
-286 LVAPDVS
+286 LVAPEVS

-306 GQRLGLP
+306 GQKFGLP

-319 ETLGKTVRD
+319 EALGKTVRE
-328 MHSAPDPTVVLEVAV
+328 MHSAPDPTVVLEVTV

-352 DNVAALL
+352 NDVAALL
-359 ERVTKLERQIAQGGG
+359 ERVAKLEKQVAQGI
-374 PSAPA
+374 SAAPA
-379 PAPKPAAPSRP
+379 APTPRTPTPSRP
-390 IAGLQRTSSSAAS
+390 IAGLQRTGAAAPQP
-403 APAPSAPIAKAE
+403 APATPAPIEPVVPIASEESVPTTPPAA
-415 PVAAPVSEPV
+415 PVAASSDLS
-425 PAPPV
+425 ALTLND
-430 EAEVVATPEPV
+430 VVA
-441 APAEPAG
+441 
-448 NVAELTLAEVKD
+448 
-460 RIERRVMP
+460 RIEGTVMP
-468 TLLRSV
+468 TLMRSA
-474 QALLRTSEFRSF
+474 QALLRTSEWRSF
-486 ADGTLTIALQ
+486 EGGVLTIALT
-496 GAGLKS
+496 GPGLRS
-502 AAERNEPGLLD
+502 AAERIEDGLRKALD
-513 ALKQEFGA
+513 VEFGA
-521 RIPVVWAF
+521 RIQLAWTF
-529 DGAPTVES
+529 DGVAPVDSATPTTSNVRIAEEAEVS
-537 GRDESTVLRNAEEDE
+537 YEEIDNSPVLTHDFQAHILKEAFPNAEE
-552 MTYSEMD
+552 
-559 ESPILTDD
+559 
-567 LQKHLILENFPGAE
+567 
-581 EVS
+581 V

>member
-1 MVPEGV
+1 MTDVVQPPMVPEGV

-19 SEIKG
+19 SEIRG
-24 QEHVVRA
+24 QEHVIRA
-31 LQGAVANDRV
+31 LQGAVAHDRV

-61 LAKALNCPNVI
+61 LAKALNCPNVV

-89 ASLDVG
+89 ASLDVV

-114 AWIGTSGRHK
+114 AWIGTAGRHK

-179 LIAPDVLGELLTDV
+179 LIAPDVLGGLLNDV
-193 VARAKLAV
+193 VTRAALTV
-201 DEHSVEVAVQRAKG
+201 DGNSVDIAVQRAKG

-225 QIVASGISSEARP
+225 QIVASGLSSDVRP
-238 DFESLFGAFAEADP
+238 DFEALFAAFAESDA
-252 VAALTQLARLAHDGW
+252 VAALTQLARLARDGW

-280 RQTFLL
+280 RQAFLL
-286 LVAPDVS
+286 LVAPEVS

-306 GQRLGLP
+306 GHQFGLP

-319 ETLGKTVRD
+319 EALGKTVRE
-328 MHSAPDPTVVLEVAV
+328 MHSAPDPTVVLEVTV

-352 DNVAALL
+352 NDVAALL
-359 ERVTKLERQIAQGGG
+359 ERVAKLEKQVAQGG
-374 PSAPA
+374 SAVPTPPA
-379 PAPKPAAPSRP
+379 PRTPAPSRP
-390 IAGLQRTSSSAAS
+390 IAGLQRTGT
-403 APAPSAPIAKAE
+403 PAPQPTPAIPASAE
-415 PVAAPVSEPV
+415 PVAAAASSEEPV
-425 PAPPV
+425 V
-430 EAEVVATPEPV
+430 ESVAVAATPVATDLSS
-441 APAEPAG
+441 
-448 NVAELTLAEVKD
+448 LTLRDVVT
-460 RIERRVMP
+460 RIESTVMP
-468 TLLRSV
+468 TLMRSA
-474 QALLRTSEFRSF
+474 QALLRTSEWRSF
-486 ADGTLTIALQ
+486 EGGVLTIALT
-496 GAGLKS
+496 GSGLRS
-502 AAERNEPGLLD
+502 AAERIEDGLRKALD
-513 ALKQEFGA
+513 VEFGA
-521 RIPVVWAF
+521 RIQLVWTF
-529 DGAPTVES
+529 DGVAPVDPGAPAASSVRMAEEADVS
-537 GRDESTVLRNAEEDE
+537 YEEIDDSPVLTHDFQAHLLKEAFPNAEE
-552 MTYSEMD
+552 
-559 ESPILTDD
+559 
-567 LQKHLILENFPGAE
+567 
-581 EVS
+581 V

>member
-19 SEIKG
+19 SEIRG
-24 QEHVVRA
+24 QEHVIRA
-31 LQGAVANDRV
+31 LQGAVAHDRV

-61 LAKALNCPNVI
+61 LAKSLNCPNVV

-89 ASLDVG
+89 ASLDVV

-114 AWIGTSGRHK
+114 AWIGTAGRHK

-166 DTIKSRTQHLEFR
+166 DTMKSRTQHLEFR
-179 LIAPDVLGELLTDV
+179 LIAPNVLGELLNDV
-193 VARAKLAV
+193 VTRAALTV
-201 DEHSVEVAVQRAKG
+201 DDNSVDIAVQRAKG

-225 QIVASGISSEARP
+225 QIVASGLSSDVRP
-238 DFESLFGAFAEADP
+238 DFEALFAAFAESDA
-252 VAALTQLARLAHDGW
+252 VAALTQLARLARDGW

-280 RQTFLL
+280 RQAFLL
-286 LVAPDVS
+286 LVAPEVS

-306 GQRLGLP
+306 GQKFGLP

-319 ETLGKTVRD
+319 EALGKTVRE
-328 MHSAPDPTVVLEVAV
+328 MHSAPDPTVVLEVTV

-352 DNVAALL
+352 NDVAALL
-359 ERVTKLERQIAQGGG
+359 ERVAKLEKQVAQGI
-374 PSAPA
+374 SAAPA
-379 PAPKPAAPSRP
+379 APPPRTPTPSRP
-390 IAGLQRTSSSAAS
+390 IAGLQRTGAAAPQP
-403 APAPSAPIAKAE
+403 APATPAPIE
-415 PVAAPVSEPV
+415 PVVPIASE
-425 PAPPV
+425 
-430 EAEVVATPEPV
+430 ESVVATPPAAPV
-441 APAEPAG
+441 AASSDLSA
-448 NVAELTLAEVKD
+448 LTLNDVVA
-460 RIERRVMP
+460 RIEGTVMP
-468 TLLRSV
+468 TLMRSA
-474 QALLRTSEFRSF
+474 QALLRTSEWRSF
-486 ADGTLTIALQ
+486 EGGVLTIALT
-496 GAGLKS
+496 GPGLRS
-502 AAERNEPGLLD
+502 AAERIEDGLRKALD
-513 ALKQEFGA
+513 VEFGA
-521 RIPVVWAF
+521 RIQLAWTF
-529 DGAPTVES
+529 DGVAPVDSAAPTTSNVRIAEEAEVS
-537 GRDESTVLRNAEEDE
+537 YEEIDNSPVLTHDFQAHILKEAFPNAEE
-552 MTYSEMD
+552 
-559 ESPILTDD
+559 
-567 LQKHLILENFPGAE
+567 
-581 EVS
+581 V

>member
-1 MVPEGV
+1 MTDVVQPPMVPEGV

-19 SEIKG
+19 SEIRG
-24 QEHVVRA
+24 QEHVIRA
-31 LQGAVANDRV
+31 LQGAVAHDRV

-89 ASLDVG
+89 ASLDVV

-114 AWIGTSGRHK
+114 AWIGTAGRHK

-179 LIAPDVLGELLTDV
+179 LIAPNVLGELLNDV
-193 VARAKLAV
+193 VTRAALTV
-201 DEHSVEVAVQRAKG
+201 DGNSVDIAVQRAKG

-225 QIVASGISSEARP
+225 QIVASGLSSDVRP
-238 DFESLFGAFAEADP
+238 DFEALFAAFAESDA
-252 VAALTQLARLAHDGW
+252 VAALTQLARLARDGW

-280 RQTFLL
+280 RQAFLL
-286 LVAPDVS
+286 LVAPEVS

-306 GQRLGLP
+306 GQQFGLP

-319 ETLGKTVRD
+319 EALGKTVRE
-328 MHSAPDPTVVLEVAV
+328 MHSAPDPTVVLEVTV

-352 DNVAALL
+352 NDVAALL
-359 ERVTKLERQIAQGGG
+359 ERVAKLEKQVAQGGSAV
-374 PSAPA
+374 PAAPA
-379 PAPKPAAPSRP
+379 PRTPTPSRP
-390 IAGLQRTSSSAAS
+390 IAGLQRTGTAAARPTSA
-403 APAPSAPIAKAE
+403 APAP
-415 PVAAPVSEPV
+415 V
-425 PAPPV
+425 
-430 EAEVVATPEPV
+430 EPV
-441 APAEPAG
+441 APVMSDEPA
-448 NVAELTLAEVKD
+448 VATPPAAPTPVATDLSSLTLADVVA
-460 RIERRVMP
+460 RIETTVMP
-468 TLLRSV
+468 TLMRSA
-474 QALLRTSEFRSF
+474 QALLRTSEWRSF
-486 ADGTLTIALQ
+486 EGGVLTIALT
-496 GAGLKS
+496 GSGLRS
-502 AAERNEPGLLD
+502 AAERIEDGLRTALD
-513 ALKQEFGA
+513 KEFGA
-521 RIPVVWAF
+521 RIQLAWTF
-529 DGAPTVES
+529 DGVAPVDPAAPAASSVRMAEEAEVS
-537 GRDESTVLRNAEEDE
+537 YEEIDDSPVLTHDFQAHILKEAFPNAEE
-552 MTYSEMD
+552 
-559 ESPILTDD
+559 
-567 LQKHLILENFPGAE
+567 
-581 EVS
+581 V

>member
-1 MVPEGV
+1 MTDVVQPPMVPEGV

-19 SEIKG
+19 SEIRG
-24 QEHVVRA
+24 QEHVIRA
-31 LQGAVANDRV
+31 LQGAVAHDRV

-61 LAKALNCPNVI
+61 LAKALNCPNVV

-89 ASLDVG
+89 ASLDVV

-114 AWIGTSGRHK
+114 AWIGTAGRHK

-179 LIAPDVLGELLTDV
+179 LIAPNVLGELLNDV
-193 VARAKLAV
+193 VTRAALTV
-201 DEHSVEVAVQRAKG
+201 DGNSVDIAVQRAKG

-225 QIVASGISSEARP
+225 QIVASGLSSDVRP
-238 DFESLFGAFAEADP
+238 DFEALFAALAESDA
-252 VAALTQLARLAHDGW
+252 VEALTQLARLARDGW
-267 DPEQLAENLIAEL
+267 DPEQLAENLISEL
-280 RQTFLL
+280 RQAFLL
-286 LVAPDVS
+286 LVAPEVS

-306 GQRLGLP
+306 GQQFGLP

-319 ETLGKTVRD
+319 EALGKTVRE
-328 MHSAPDPTVVLEVAV
+328 MHSAPDPTVVLEVTV

-352 DNVAALL
+352 NDVAALL
-359 ERVTKLERQIAQGGG
+359 ERVAKLEKQVAQGGSAV
-374 PSAPA
+374 PAAPA
-379 PAPKPAAPSRP
+379 PRTPTPSRP
-390 IAGLQRTSSSAAS
+390 IAGLQRTATAAAQPTPATPAPTEPVAAAAS
-403 APAPSAPIAKAE
+403 PEGPVAE
-415 PVAAPVSEPV
+415 PVAVAATPVSPDLSSLTLS
-425 PAPPV
+425 
-430 EAEVVATPEPV
+430 EVVT
-441 APAEPAG
+441 
-448 NVAELTLAEVKD
+448 
-460 RIERRVMP
+460 RIESTVMP
-468 TLLRSV
+468 TLMRSA
-474 QALLRTSEFRSF
+474 QALLRTSEWRSF
-486 ADGTLTIALQ
+486 EGGVLTIALT
-496 GAGLKS
+496 GSGLRS
-502 AAERNEPGLLD
+502 AAERIEDGLRKALD
-513 ALKQEFGA
+513 VEFGT
-521 RIPVVWAF
+521 RIQLAWTF
-529 DGAPTVES
+529 DGVAPVDPAAPAASSVRMAEEADVS
-537 GRDESTVLRNAEEDE
+537 YEEIDDSPVLTHDFQAHILKEAFPNAEE
-552 MTYSEMD
+552 
-559 ESPILTDD
+559 
-567 LQKHLILENFPGAE
+567 
-581 EVS
+581 V

>member
-1 MVPEGV
+1 MTDVVQPPMVPEGV

-19 SEIKG
+19 SEIRG
-24 QEHVVRA
+24 QEHVIRA
-31 LQGAVANDRV
+31 LQGAVAHDRV

-61 LAKALNCPNVI
+61 LAKALNCPNVV

-89 ASLDVG
+89 ASLDVV

-114 AWIGTSGRHK
+114 AWIGTAGRHK

-179 LIAPDVLGELLTDV
+179 LIAPNVLGELLNDV
-193 VARAKLAV
+193 VTRAALTV
-201 DEHSVEVAVQRAKG
+201 DGNSVDIAVQRAKG

-225 QIVASGISSEARP
+225 QIVASGLSSDVRP
-238 DFESLFGAFAEADP
+238 DFEALFAAFAENDA
-252 VAALTQLARLAHDGW
+252 VAALTQLARLARDGW
-267 DPEQLAENLIAEL
+267 DPEQLAENLISEL
-280 RQTFLL
+280 RQAFLL
-286 LVAPDVS
+286 LVAPEVS

-306 GQRLGLP
+306 GHQFGLP

-319 ETLGKTVRD
+319 EALGKTVRE
-328 MHSAPDPTVVLEVAV
+328 MHSAPDPTVVLEVTV

-352 DNVAALL
+352 NDVAALL
-359 ERVTKLERQIAQGGG
+359 ERVAKLEKQVAQGVSAA
-374 PSAPA
+374 PAAPA
-379 PAPKPAAPSRP
+379 PRTPTPSRP
-390 IAGLQRTSSSAAS
+390 IAGLQRTGAAAPQP
-403 APAPSAPIAKAE
+403 APATPAPVEPVVPIASE
-415 PVAAPVSEPV
+415 ESVVETPSAAPVAVSSDLS
-425 PAPPV
+425 A
-430 EAEVVATPEPV
+430 
-441 APAEPAG
+441 
-448 NVAELTLAEVKD
+448 LTLNDVVT
-460 RIERRVMP
+460 RIEGTVMP
-468 TLLRSV
+468 TLMRSA
-474 QALLRTSEFRSF
+474 QALLRTSEWRSF
-486 ADGTLTIALQ
+486 EGGVLTIALT
-496 GAGLKS
+496 GSGLRS
-502 AAERNEPGLLD
+502 AAERIEDGLRKALD
-513 ALKQEFGA
+513 VEFGT
-521 RIPVVWAF
+521 RIQLAWTF
-529 DGAPTVES
+529 DGVAPVDPATPTGSNV
-537 GRDESTVLRNAEEDE
+537 RIAEEAEVSYEEID
-552 MTYSEMD
+552 D
-559 ESPILTDD
+559 SPILTHDF
-567 LQKHLILENFPGAE
+567 QAHLLKEAFPNAE
-581 EVS
+581 EV